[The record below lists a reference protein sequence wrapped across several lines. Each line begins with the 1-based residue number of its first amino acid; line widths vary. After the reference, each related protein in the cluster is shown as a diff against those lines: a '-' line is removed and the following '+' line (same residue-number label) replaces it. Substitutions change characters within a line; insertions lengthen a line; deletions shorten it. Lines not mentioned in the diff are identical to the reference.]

1 MTVSGRRKKKW
12 TIASTLILAFLV
24 LVRGNL
30 GLAAAQHQNAKQ
42 KKTPSVKEIPMPFAA
57 GETLNYRVSWAAFS
71 TAASLQLS
79 IPERRDLY
87 GWQVWHF
94 RAIAHTLNPVRKLF
108 AVDDQFDSYTDAT
121 TLESRQLELHLNELG
136 KAQDEMYRLTTTGKT
151 YPVPGPCTIV
161 QPGTRD
167 PLGAIYSL
175 RAVDWKTTPEIRA
188 PLYDGQ
194 NLYDALATRENPNDA
209 VTTASGTYS
218 AARISIR
225 LFQYDKEVTAI
236 RIETWLENAGAHR
249 PVVIEAQLPFGT
261 LRAELTGASTSN
273 ESSF

>member
-1 MTVSGRRKKKW
+1 M
-12 TIASTLILAFLV
+12 LAFLV
-24 LVRGNL
+24 LPQGNV
-30 GLAAAQHQNAKQ
+30 GLAAPQHKNAQQ
-42 KKTPSVKEIPMPFAA
+42 KKAASPPKEVVMPFAA
-57 GETLNYRVSWAAFS
+57 GETLHYRVSWAAFS
-71 TAASLQLS
+71 TAASLQLAV
-79 IPERRDLY
+79 PERRDLY

-94 RAIAHTLNPVRKLF
+94 RAAVHTLSPVRKLF
-108 AVDDQFDSYTDAT
+108 AIDDQFDSYTDAT

-136 KAQDEMYRLTTTGKT
+136 KAQDEMYRLTTSGKP

-194 NLYDALATRENPNDA
+194 NLYDAVATRENPNDTA
-209 VTTASGTYS
+209 TVASGTYS

-225 LFQYDKEVTAI
+225 LFQYHKEVTAI
-236 RIETWLENAGAHR
+236 RVDMWVENAGTRR
-249 PVVIEAQLPFGT
+249 PVLIEAQLPFGT
-261 LRAELTGASTSN
+261 LRAELTGASSSN
-273 ESSF
+273 